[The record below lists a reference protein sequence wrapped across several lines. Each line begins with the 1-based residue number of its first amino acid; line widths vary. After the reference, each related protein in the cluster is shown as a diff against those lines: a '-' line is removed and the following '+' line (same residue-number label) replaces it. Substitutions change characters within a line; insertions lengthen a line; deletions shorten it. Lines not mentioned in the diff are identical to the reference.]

1 MKSHGGA
8 AKTGAA
14 TAGGGGAD
22 SVSDGPAPPLRARR
36 ASSSDATVAEI
47 SEALA
52 EIWLPRIYRER
63 VMTLRTRSHRVLPAT
78 RGATV
83 EILHTLLGVELK
95 VGRRRMLCP
104 DLATARYLAVFAR
117 VGCSEV
123 AVPYDITK
131 ISCLADDL
139 ESAWQRMLLL
149 AGHFAEGRGPAF
161 HSRIRAAIIAEARR
175 EVAEAG
181 AGSAIPQF
189 NQNTKQRSRR
199 S

>member
-14 TAGGGGAD
+14 IAGEGGAD
-22 SVSDGPAPPLRARR
+22 AGSDGPAAPRAKR
-36 ASSSDATVAEI
+36 APSSDATVAEI
-47 SEALA
+47 TEALA
-52 EIWLPRIYRER
+52 EVWLPRIYRER

-78 RGATV
+78 RGAMV

-117 VGCSEV
+117 VGCGEV

-131 ISCLADDL
+131 ISRLADDF

-161 HSRIRAAIIAEARR
+161 HSRIRAAIIAKARR